1 MQWDFT
7 SADAPWQNGC
17 SEALIK
23 LIKKALTVV
32 IGDSILTFS
41 ELQTVCFE
49 AANLVNERP
58 IGRNPNIQSGKWSV
72 SSDKQPESSS

>member
-23 LIKKALTVV
+23 LIKKALTVA

-58 IGRNPNIQSGKWSV
+58 IGRNPNIQSGK
-72 SSDKQPESSS
+72 